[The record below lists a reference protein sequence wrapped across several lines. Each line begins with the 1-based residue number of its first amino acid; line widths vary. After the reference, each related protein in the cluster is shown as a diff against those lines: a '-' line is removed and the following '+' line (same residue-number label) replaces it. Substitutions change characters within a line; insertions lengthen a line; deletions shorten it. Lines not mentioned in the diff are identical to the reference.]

1 MIKQVEGFDK
11 YIVVAGF
18 RDVNIGDVNHFL
30 SGVREKFAD
39 VTVQFFDATLIAGW
53 QHLYF
58 ATLNALKAF
67 QNQTNISKN
76 LAVECLL
83 YASAL
88 RQIKNAMELIG
99 ITKNMSKIAL
109 LIVADRANVA
119 EKSFAEVS
127 KLISGKRDD
136 TILELSSEKVPCIKQ
151 LFNISEKELATMLDT
166 DEEEKALSDLV
177 IEHIALLVT
186 QR

>member
-1 MIKQVEGFDK
+1 
-11 YIVVAGF
+11 
-18 RDVNIGDVNHFL
+18 
-30 SGVREKFAD
+30 
-39 VTVQFFDATLIAGW
+39 
-53 QHLYF
+53 
-58 ATLNALKAF
+58 
-67 QNQTNISKN
+67 
-76 LAVECLL
+76 
-83 YASAL
+83 
-88 RQIKNAMELIG
+88 MELIG

-109 LIVADRANVA
+109 LIVTDRANVA
-119 EKSFAEVS
+119 EKSFAEIS